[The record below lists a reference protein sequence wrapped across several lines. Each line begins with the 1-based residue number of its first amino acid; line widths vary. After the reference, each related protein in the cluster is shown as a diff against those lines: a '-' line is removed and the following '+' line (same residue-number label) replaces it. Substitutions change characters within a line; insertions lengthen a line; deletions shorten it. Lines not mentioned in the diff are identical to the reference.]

1 MSNSETI
8 ESEIRAE
15 FCATV
20 SCRFSQSINQTELR
34 RNYDFSSN
42 PRVVDLEKERAKRSA
57 I

>member
-15 FCATV
+15 FCDTV
-20 SCRFSQSINQTELR
+20 SCRFSRTINQSEFGRKLR
-34 RNYDFSSN
+34 AFQTTHEPS
-42 PRVVDLEKERAKRSA
+42 